1 MRLMLATLLTVCL
14 AAPAAAQS
22 RPLVTEDPETV
33 PAGFLLLEGGIDYL
47 RGVEYPA
54 SGLGGNL
61 FRAGTFG
68 VSIGISTIAELQ
80 FDGGL
85 RSRLAIR
92 DRDVTAPLAGQVTA
106 IGDTSSTLEDLLI
119 GAKVRFVS
127 ETDARPAI
135 ALRFATRVP
144 AASDESGI
152 GTGTFD
158 FTIGLAA
165 AKTVQSIRVATNFGI
180 AMLGSPVAGHE
191 RNQAFAYGLSVARA
205 VAPGVELVGE
215 FNGRADVGEGTPPP
229 GTESRAAGRFGGR
242 ITRGPIR
249 LDAAVVVGAT
259 DRDPSLG
266 VTAGFTWV
274 FKGFEVK

>member
-1 MRLMLATLLTVCL
+1 MRFVLIVLLALLPT
-14 AAPAAAQS
+14 PAVAQS

-47 RGVEYPA
+47 RGVEFPA

-61 FRAGTFG
+61 FRVGSFGLSVG
-68 VSIGISTIAELQ
+68 VSSIAELQ
-80 FDGGL
+80 FDGAL

-92 DRDVTAPLAGQVTA
+92 DRNLSAPLSGLVTAT
-106 IGDTSSTLEDLLI
+106 GDSSSTLDDVLV

-135 ALRFATRVP
+135 ALRFATRLPV
-144 AASDESGI
+144 ASEESGI

-180 AMLGSPVAGHE
+180 AMLASPVLGHE
-191 RNQAFAYGLSVARA
+191 RNQAFSYGVSVARA
-205 VAPGVELVGE
+205 VAAGVELVGE
-215 FNGRADVGEGTPPP
+215 LNGRADVGEGTPPV
-229 GTESRAAGRFGGR
+229 GTESRAVGRFGGR
-242 ITRGPIR
+242 ITRGSLR
-249 LDAAVVVGAT
+249 LDAAFLV
-259 DRDPSLG
+259 G
-266 VTAGFTWV
+266 VTDSDPGWGVTTGFTWV